1 MKSRIK
7 VLTILSLALGLAFMT
22 SCSRDAVEDPSP
34 LGPSGFAI
42 SLKVSASPNVLF
54 AGFQNRES
62 TTVTAVLK
70 KYDGTPL
77 TGRTLYFELLDALT
91 GTRADGIGY
100 FEGLKAV
107 AAKVTDGNG
116 VVTIDYYGPTA
127 AEIDFNRSYYIT
139 AHVAWEGAEGITEW
153 TPVYLVRDFSDLI
166 FNVTVDPNILWC
178 TNTRPES
185 TIEAF
190 FAVPDGTPIVGRKIF
205 FEITSGP
212 GYFSDGQTKTFKE
225 TDSNGYVTMIY
236 KGPTSS
242 ELSADEE
249 WVSFKVQPETWW
261 QEFGPYGEP
270 DPDKYWLHVD
280 FQIRLKKGN

>member
-1 MKSRIK
+1 MRSRIK
-7 VLTILSLALGLAFMT
+7 LLIILSFAVGVAFIT

-34 LGPSGFAI
+34 LGPAGFAI

-70 KYDGTPL
+70 KYDGTPIS
-77 TGRTLYFELLDALT
+77 GRTLYFELRDALT
-91 GTRADGIGY
+91 STRADGIGY

-116 VVTIDYYGPTA
+116 IVTIDYYGPTA
-127 AEIDFNRSYYIT
+127 AEIDFNSSYYIT
-139 AHVAWEGAEGITEW
+139 AHVGWEGDESITEW

-185 TIEAF
+185 TIKAY

-212 GYFSDGQTKTFKE
+212 GYFIDGQMKTFKE

-249 WVSFKVQPETWW
+249 WVSIKVQPETWW